1 MAAAAADEDIDLLIQ
16 DVLDASRIPPKARP
30 TSIKPTVA
38 RLCSLAY
45 EHGLAPASLTRL
57 AGELLAAPQSRQHL
71 DQASLQALAR
81 NLYPRAG
88 GVSADAALQVV
99 GALGHGAGRAA
110 LGVQAAL
117 LRWLVL
123 VWHVLEDEGRSAL
136 SRAYGVLFGVLDTAA
151 IRPQVAH
158 VLALLTRR
166 KHVRPFRIQAL
177 LNLSRQTGNDPCLV
191 GLLRVYKDY
200 YPEIIVG
207 EAHPDPIWRAKL
219 DEIREAHAQRHAE
232 APSATAKSG
241 FRVNRPVQRTARG
254 KLVPIVHT
262 SHATEDSVTLEEVEG
277 VDAFVRSLDRLELPN
292 QLVAV
297 LADPLLQKLLVL
309 RPSAEADRR
318 VANWLAG
325 VLREVADGDADEETL
340 WEVLEVVREYVAQT
354 KALPPVLLSF
364 FARFLE
370 LWGGEGRRDLV
381 LDILAYTPLLDFQEL
396 YPHIFQPLE
405 AAVQDNSP
413 DTLLALL
420 RLYTNLLHH
429 WVTIL
434 HSASPVPAHADA
446 AITALVRHVNTLALT
461 LLQTAGTSG
470 GNHNDDTNDQSSRTN
485 SVAIESAILTFYEQ
499 TTPLVT
505 HPTLR
510 QYVRIQLP
518 PSTLVYDLFFSA
530 SLASVSRLCRIL
542 AAYKRGFETAM
553 TTRPAGRR
561 DSSARDSLGGPGGG
575 AARLIDASTYP
586 KTYVNGYNGFLMD
599 MCNCLWRARAFGLA
613 DANSRGCLVAPAV
626 VAALTA
632 YVPAVDRAFSLA
644 SLLSLSHAPLL
655 ARQSILRVRE
665 LEDEALDRGGGGGRG
680 GDDDEGSI
688 RARHAGPVTQDSLA
702 KLAAAGGLRLSW
714 QEYRIEVLE
723 ALSARGLPG
732 VTELLKNTMTVLK
745 NSMEGRSA
753 VSQGTSS
760 QATAASQRTASQRTG
775 MMGTPSQ

>member
-88 GVSADAALQVV
+88 GVSAEAALQVV

-151 IRPQVAH
+151 IR
-158 VLALLTRR
+158 
-166 KHVRPFRIQAL
+166 

-277 VDAFVRSLDRLELPN
+277 VDAFVRSLDRLKLPN

-318 VANWLAG
+318 VATWLAG

-510 QYVRIQLP
+510 QYVRIELP
-518 PSTLVYDLFFSA
+518 PSTLVYDLFFSG

-561 DSSARDSLGGPGGG
+561 DSSARDSIGGPGGG

-586 KTYVNGYNGFLMD
+586 KAYVNGYNGFLMD

-665 LEDEALDRGGGGGRG
+665 LEDEALDRAGGGVG
-680 GDDDEGSI
+680 GDDGGSI
-688 RARHAGPVTQDSLA
+688 SARHAGPVTQDSLA